1 LRKARSE
8 ARSLSFMDLAAPH
21 DDVLTQKDQA
31 NAVFLLHGCGLKE
44 GPTRPE
50 SPVAQ
55 GHQCRIMQGAARRRP
70 NPQAR
75 TPALTGW
82 CGWPNFLDKGG

>member
-31 NAVFLLHGCGLKE
+31 NAVFLLHGY
-44 GPTRPE
+44 
-50 SPVAQ
+50 
-55 GHQCRIMQGAARRRP
+55 
-70 NPQAR
+70 
-75 TPALTGW
+75 ALTELVQDIRI
-82 CGWPNFLDKGG
+82 LDLVVPRQQQHLA